1 MKSLLKSALIIAFE
15 TVCRAVFALPRFHFL
30 GFFKALLLRLA
41 GARIGKR
48 VTFYPGVWVMTGRN
62 LVVGDDVDLALD
74 VLITTDG
81 GVTIGNRVLIGY
93 RTMILSRNH
102 TIPKDRGPIFAAG
115 HSSKPVHIDDDSW
128 IGGNCIILPGV
139 TIGKGCVI
147 GAGSVVTKSIPDY
160 TIAVGNPARPIRT
173 RD

>member
-1 MKSLLKSALIIAFE
+1 MKRHLKSVLIISFE
-15 TVCRAVFALPRFHFL
+15 GVCRIVFALPRFHFL
-30 GFFKALLLRLA
+30 GYFKAILLRLL
-41 GARIGKR
+41 GARIGRR

-102 TIPKDRGPIFAAG
+102 TIPDGCGPIFGAG
-115 HSSKPVHIDDDSW
+115 HTSRPVSIGDDTW
-128 IGGNCIILPGV
+128 IGGNCTILPGV
-139 TIGKGCVI
+139 SIGRGCVI

-160 TIAVGNPARPIRT
+160 SIAVGNPARVVRT
-173 RD
+173 RQ